1 MTKRSIILGAIA
13 ALMIGCVAYVLSA
26 QPLDRAFDQEWTGD
40 WNHSRRLE
48 RITQYLELD
57 AIQTEQWLQIIDDQ
71 QNRRTSRRDQI
82 MELRARFKEIADQ
95 SSPDLEVLG
104 QIALDIYTELE
115 ASRLERDQVTS
126 DLDSILTAEQRE
138 RFEALQAAR
147 DFSGPKHHR
156 GSKPPRIDPGGG

>member
-1 MTKRSIILGAIA
+1 MTKRSIILRAIA
-13 ALMIGCVAYVLSA
+13 ALMIGCVAYALSA

-104 QIALDIYTELE
+104 QMALDIYTELE
-115 ASRLERDQVTS
+115 ASRLERDQVKS